1 MPNASMDFLST
12 LMLSLPT
19 DPGRMAVA
27 PVLAV
32 RHARHAGMVVELAS
46 GTCLQA
52 SCVLSLVAHTGRST
66 MKELPGGTKLISK
79 GCWNVP
85 FEEATTKEDGAP
97 EHADKKIPGELASYC
112 SNENVQDYTLT
123 GRNPKEPVYA
133 LILISSVQEASG
145 FNTFMVDKVNT
156 HIVCK
161 DNMATM
167 RSLLRKLAR
176 ISSTPE
182 TREKPNKTP
191 EWPAGETPYTAKK
204 ARRLSQS
211 PTDQD
216 MPSPGRVLR
225 PAGM

>member
-1 MPNASMDFLST
+1 MPQST
-12 LMLSLPT
+12 GYVTPC
-19 DPGRMAVA
+19 R
-27 PVLAV
+27 
-32 RHARHAGMVVELAS
+32 RARLERA
-46 GTCLQA
+46 
-52 SCVLSLVAHTGRST
+52 
-66 MKELPGGTKLISK
+66 
-79 GCWNVP
+79 
-85 FEEATTKEDGAP
+85 EATTREDGAP
-97 EHADKKIPGELASYC
+97 EHADKKIPRELASYC

-145 FNTFMVDKVNT
+145 FNTLMVDKVNT

-182 TREKPNKTP
+182 AREKPNKTP

-216 MPSPGRVLR
+216 MPSPGK
-225 PAGM
+225 A